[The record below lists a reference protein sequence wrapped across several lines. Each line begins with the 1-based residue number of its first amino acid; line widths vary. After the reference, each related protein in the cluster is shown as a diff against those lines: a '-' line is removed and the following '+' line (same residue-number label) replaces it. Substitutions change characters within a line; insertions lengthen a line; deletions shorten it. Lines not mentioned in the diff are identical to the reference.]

1 MGRKDIV
8 VLLQSPDMF
17 PEDNLGILQ
26 SFGSK
31 TFQSYS

>member
-1 MGRKDIV
+1 MGRTDIV

-17 PEDNLGILQ
+17 REDNLGILQ
-26 SFGSK
+26 SFGTK